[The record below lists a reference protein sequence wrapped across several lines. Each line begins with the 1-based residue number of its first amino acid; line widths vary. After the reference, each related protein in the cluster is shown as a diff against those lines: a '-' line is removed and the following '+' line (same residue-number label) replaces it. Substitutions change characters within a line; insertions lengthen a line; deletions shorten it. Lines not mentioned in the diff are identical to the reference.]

1 LECGGGAASA
11 QLVVL
16 LTLFV
21 AGTLFDQPA
30 LADGEE
36 EVTCGICLGDI
47 EAGITVR
54 QGGRIAV

>member
-1 LECGGGAASA
+1 
-11 QLVVL
+11 